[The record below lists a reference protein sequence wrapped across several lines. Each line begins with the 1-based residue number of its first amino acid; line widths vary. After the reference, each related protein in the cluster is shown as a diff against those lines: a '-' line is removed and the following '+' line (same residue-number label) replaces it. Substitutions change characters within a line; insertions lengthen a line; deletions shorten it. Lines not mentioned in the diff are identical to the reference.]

1 MRPLIFSVTAEVQRL
16 NYSYEFICVN
26 RRSYYKNPHKYFL
39 RWRSVERPLRSLLE
53 YRRKSGAI
61 FGAKLSSNDA
71 RAAAA
76 EDLGIGSLSSGVQA
90 LC

>member
-39 RWRSVERPLRSLLE
+39 RWRSVERPLCSLLE

-71 RAAAA
+71 RAAVA